1 MSIDLFKIDNFLKY
15 RISFSVGI
23 FIIVYLLK
31 IPNLL
36 TGADDLIKE
45 YYYNNFVSSLLLDSI
60 IIFIYLLI
68 GTYIINKIKINNNSI
83 YKIFIILVYHLL

>member
-1 MSIDLFKIDNFLKY
+1 MSIDLLKIDNILKY

-36 TGADDLIKE
+36 TGADNLIKE
-45 YYYNNFVSSLLLDSI
+45 YYYNNFINSLLLDI
-60 IIFIYLLI
+60 
-68 GTYIINKIKINNNSI
+68 
-83 YKIFIILVYHLL
+83 V